1 VIDRTLKSTAWR
13 SLGYFVVL
21 EAMLVVAI
29 LFWPDFER
37 GMPFFK
43 SIKSL
48 PLVKDMMG
56 PIEAA
61 GVQGYVIVQHFFKGC
76 NTLGTAAAVLFAMG
90 AVAGEVQRGTLEIW
104 LARPL
109 SRRRILLERWLAGA
123 AALTWP
129 IFAVALTAPWLL
141 GRVDETIPLWPL
153 VLSSVHQTLFL
164 LAIYAATFFFST
176 VGRNPTSIA
185 LGMLF
190 FTTFEF
196 SLYMVKTLSKA
207 SIFRLSDVD
216 VYMRVFRTRAL
227 DPGLWPWLVLFT
239 LVMLGASLLAFE
251 RRVP

>member
-1 VIDRTLKSTAWR
+1 VIERALKSTAWR

-21 EAMLVVAI
+21 EAMLAVAV

-37 GMPFFK
+37 GLPFFK
-43 SIKSL
+43 SITSL
-48 PLVKDMMG
+48 PLVKDMIG

-76 NTLGTAAAVLFAMG
+76 NTLGTAAAILFAMG

-109 SRRRILLERWLAGA
+109 SRRRILLERWIAG
-123 AALTWP
+123 
-129 IFAVALTAPWLL
+129 AVALSWPVFASSLSTPWLL
-141 GRVDETIPLWPL
+141 ARVGEHMALEPL
-153 VLSSVHQTLFL
+153 VLASAHQTLFL
-164 LAIYAATFFFST
+164 LAIYSATFFFSA
-176 VGRNPTSIA
+176 VGRNPTAIA

-196 SLYMVKTLSKA
+196 SIYMVKTLSRT
-207 SIFRLSDVD
+207 SIFRLTDVD
-216 VYMRVFRTRAL
+216 AFMRVFETRAL
-227 DPGLWPWLVLFT
+227 DPRLWPWLALFS
-239 LVMLGASLLAFE
+239 LVALGASSWAFA